1 MLLGLEVVE
10 VEVVFGVFGVLDL
23 LANKSPVGEEGRIP
37 PCKVEAKEEDVVWT
51 IASLDHRRRKKANSS
66 ARLT

>member
-10 VEVVFGVFGVLDL
+10 VEVEFGVFGVLDL

-37 PCKVEAKEEDVVWT
+37 PCKVEAKEEDVV
-51 IASLDHRRRKKANSS
+51 
-66 ARLT
+66 